1 MYKGNKQSE
10 SFFEINNGTYITLSV
25 HLPLLRVVFLAT
37 KTASLFT
44 IDIACIIYEARMRN
58 VY

>member
-1 MYKGNKQSE
+1 MYKGNKRSE
-10 SFFEINNGTYITLSV
+10 SFFEINNGTHVILSV
-25 HLPLLRVVFLAT
+25 YLPLLRVVFLAT

-44 IDIACIIYEARMRN
+44 IDIACIIYQAKMRN